1 MKNIFLLPVIVFFGI
16 FVLIN
21 CTKTTDKATTIGKNH
36 EASKEVNANQT
47 FSIEELVDRATA
59 DKDNWQGK
67 EVTVSGYVSH
77 MPRSEGANGYVI
89 SMSSKHDSDS
99 GQWQLTCKVPQGD
112 LPEGIISKTIEVK
125 GKIGLVHRQSYLNL
139 KSVTLDPCEI
149 KK

>member
-1 MKNIFLLPVIVFFGI
+1 MKNIFLLPVIVCFGI
-16 FVLIN
+16 FVPIS
-21 CTKTTDKATTIGKNH
+21 CTKTTDQATTIGKNN
-36 EASKEVNANQT
+36 EASKEVSANQT
-47 FSIEELVDRATA
+47 FSIEDLVDRATA

-77 MPRSEGANGYVI
+77 MPSSDGAKGYVVY
-89 SMSSKHDSDS
+89 MSSEHNSDGS
-99 GQWQLTCKVPQGD
+99 QWQITCKVPQGD

>member
-16 FVLIN
+16 FVLIS
-21 CTKTTDKATTIGKNH
+21 CTKTTDKNN
-36 EASKEVNANQT
+36 EAPKEVSANQT

-67 EVTVSGYVSH
+67 EVTVSGYVSY
-77 MPRSEGANGYVI
+77 MPSSDGANGYIVN
-89 SMSSKHDSDS
+89 MSSKYNSDG

-112 LPEGIISKTIEVK
+112 LPKGIISKTIEVK
-125 GKIGLVHRQSYLNL
+125 GKIGSVHRQSYLNL